1 MKQTTRKL
9 IKQFRRQLK
18 ATIKLLKLLTWLSD
32 NCTPSRE
39 LYAAML
45 VVSHKAEQEV
55 EQRRVQ
61 LKSKLHEE
69 MKNREN
75 RKKDKKAHLR

>member
-1 MKQTTRKL
+1 MEQATRKL

-18 ATIKLLKLLTWLSD
+18 ATMRLLRLLSGLSD
-32 NCTPSRE
+32 NWAPSRE

-55 EQRRVQ
+55 EQRRAQ

>member
-1 MKQTTRKL
+1 MKQSLRKL
-9 IKQFRRQLK
+9 KRQFRRQLK

-55 EQRRVQ
+55 EQHRVQ

-75 RKKDKKAHLR
+75 RKKDKKARLR